1 MNRIEKE
8 LNKMK
13 FNEREAVLYMMGFD
27 TERNMEW
34 MMEAAVHGD
43 QDFTCNDVIE
53 LAKFVEKRWGISVV
67 DRCKQKQEEASKAL
81 RMEMKA

>member
-13 FNEREAVLYMMGFD
+13 SNEREVVLYMMGFD

-34 MMEAAVHGD
+34 MMEAAVHSD
-43 QDFTCNDVIE
+43 LHFTCDDVIE
-53 LAKFVEKRWGISVV
+53 LAKFIENRWGISGVV
-67 DRCKQKQEEASKAL
+67 DRCKQKQEEVLKAL
-81 RMEMKA
+81 QMEM